1 MNDAPEK
8 ASKADAPDAL
18 DPPAPTPRSHVAL
31 AICLAATAALL
42 ALDLGTKAWAL
53 DTLSTERLGET
64 PPVCEPDDR
73 GYMAMQR
80 GRDEP
85 IVLVENWLELR
96 YAENCGAA
104 FGLLRGASQ
113 GVRHTVFGTAAILA
127 SLALLFMFWRGRGK
141 KWFAWAV
148 PFIVSGAIGNLV
160 DRLRLGYGVDFI
172 RFHWRR
178 EVPFLGSEWPT
189 FNIADV
195 TITLGVIL
203 LLIDGWIEGR
213 EEKAR
218 ERAAKARAEEAGEA
232 AEA

>member
-1 MNDAPEK
+1 MAGNRIRVRDT
-8 ASKADAPDAL
+8 S
-18 DPPAPTPRSHVAL
+18 SY
-31 AICLAATAALL
+31 
-42 ALDLGTKAWAL
+42 GTYINEQK
-53 DTLSTERLGET
+53 
-64 PPVCEPDDR
+64 VDR
-73 GYMAMQR
+73 EA
-80 GRDEP
+80 
-85 IVLVENWLELR
+85 
-96 YAENCGAA
+96 YARAG
-104 FGLLRGASQ
+104 
-113 GVRHTVFGTAAILA
+113 
-127 SLALLFMFWRGRGK
+127 
-141 KWFAWAV
+141 
-148 PFIVSGAIGNLV
+148 
-160 DRLRLGYGVDFI
+160 DRLRLGYVVDFI